1 MTCKKDVTNLPTFT
15 CSSCTVRKMEHFIQS
30 SYNHLKQID
39 KSVIILISPVN
50 IYTRCNPPPPPLIH
64 HYHWLSALIRY
75 FCFTLYTFV
84 IATSIIYLGVAV
96 LWLKYC
102 EDSLTHQTINQS
114 MNIYICMPVIDS
126 VVSRIFPIKLN
137 IFFISLV
144 RKLEQQS
151 TIFLIPYSLPHCF
164 VF

>member
-1 MTCKKDVTNLPTFT
+1 MCKT
-15 CSSCTVRKMEHFIQS
+15 EHFIQS

-39 KSVIILISPVN
+39 KSVIILISPVK
-50 IYTRCNPPPPPLIH
+50 IYTRCHPSLTHLSLSLAERINPIFLFDI
-64 HYHWLSALIRY
+64 I
-75 FCFTLYTFV
+75 YTFV

-102 EDSLTHQTINQS
+102 EDSLKHQTINQS

-137 IFFISLV
+137 FFFTSPQTWTAKFYISY
-144 RKLEQQS
+144 
-151 TIFLIPYSLPHCF
+151 TILTSALLRILAQGEVHVLFS
-164 VF
+164 